1 MSKTSGSEVAE
12 TGNGAARRRA
22 TRGGG
27 AIGTGAGRHEC
38 RGPAHAVAAR
48 RARAPPAGSRAP
60 PSAEPSRGP
69 QTVTIFAYVLLH
81 NNITILE
88 SWRGGH
94 GGFTTPAHGP
104 KSVNGVCLD
113 HSIVRPDDASLG
125 VCSLFA

>member
-69 QTVTIFAYVLLH
+69 QTVTIFAYVLFTQQH
-81 NNITILE
+81 HDSRIVAGGA
-88 SWRGGH
+88 RGIH
-94 GGFTTPAHGP
+94 DSSAW
-104 KSVNGVCLD
+104 S
-113 HSIVRPDDASLG
+113 
-125 VCSLFA
+125 